1 MNYFNKLPTISYNGY
16 DVKNI
21 LARAQL
27 SKQTKASYSLF
38 YPYTLTD
45 DDRIDRLSKNYYEN
59 PGYSW
64 LVWLANET
72 IDPYYGLSVSDF
84 DLVNLITSKYGSLE
98 TAARKIKHYRI
109 DWINDTTELTPE
121 QFDNYADD
129 SFNGPHRKYFEV
141 VLDSY
146 GLVKKYVRK
155 QDDSVI
161 ATNQTIILTLTN
173 VVGTFVKDEEVQIN
187 NNPNI
192 YAFVKTVDGST
203 LTIQHTTGFP
213 VQTSIPAG
221 MFFSLSDTFTG
232 YTVTGKESRATG
244 IIDSGTGV
252 KTMAEVDSAFWS
264 PVTYLDYEYEENA
277 KKKYIQLIG
286 SQHKNTVEDQ
296 FKRIMKRS

>member
-1 MNYFNKLPTISYNGY
+1 MNYFNKLPTVSYNGY

-59 PGYSW
+59 AGYSW

-84 DLVNLITSKYGSLE
+84 DLVNLIKSKYGSLE
-98 TAARKIKHYRI
+98 VAARKIRHYRI

-121 QFDNYADD
+121 QYNSWANDP
-129 SFNGPHRKYFEV
+129 FNGPHIKYFEV

-146 GLVKKYVRK
+146 GLIKKYIRK
-155 QDDSVI
+155 QDDSTVS
-161 ATNQTIILTLTN
+161 TNQTVIIALSD
-173 VVGTFVKDEEVQIN
+173 VIGTFIKDEEIQIDN
-187 NNPNI
+187 A
-192 YAFVKTVDGST
+192 YAFIKSSGTNIVTV
-203 LTIQHTTGFP
+203 QHTVGFP
-213 VQTSIPAG
+213 ANLSYGAG
-221 MFFSLSDTFTG
+221 EVFDFDSSF
-232 YTVTGKESRATG
+232 VGKTIKGRESGATAT
-244 IIDSGTGV
+244 IVSGSCI
-252 KTMAEVDSAFWS
+252 KTIAEVDNQYWS
-264 PVTYLDYEYEENA
+264 PVTYLDYEYEENT

-286 SQHKNTVEDQ
+286 SPYKNTVEEQ

>member
-1 MNYFNKLPTISYNGY
+1 MNYFNKLPTVSYNGY

-72 IDPYYGLSVSDF
+72 IDPYYGLSVTDL

-98 TAARKIKHYRI
+98 AAARKIRHYRI
-109 DWINDTTELTPE
+109 DWINDTTELTPD
-121 QFDNYADD
+121 QFNNLANDP
-129 SFNGPHRKYFEV
+129 FNGSHIKYFEV

-146 GLVKKYVRK
+146 GLIKKYVRK
-155 QDDSVI
+155 QDDSTVS
-161 ATNQTIILTLTN
+161 TNQTVIIALSD
-173 VVGTFVKDEEVQIN
+173 VVGTFIKDEEIQIDSA
-187 NNPNI
+187 
-192 YAFVKTVDGST
+192 YAFVKSSGTNTVT
-203 LTIQHTTGFP
+203 VQHTVGFP
-213 VQTSIPAG
+213 ANLSYGAG
-221 MFFSLSDTFTG
+221 EVFDLDSSLVDKTITG
-232 YTVTGKESRATG
+232 QESGATAT
-244 IIDSGTGV
+244 IVSGNCI
-252 KTMAEVDSAFWS
+252 KTIAEVDNLYWS
-264 PVTYLDYEYEENA
+264 PVSYLDYEYEENT

-286 SQHKNTVEDQ
+286 SQYKNTVEDQ